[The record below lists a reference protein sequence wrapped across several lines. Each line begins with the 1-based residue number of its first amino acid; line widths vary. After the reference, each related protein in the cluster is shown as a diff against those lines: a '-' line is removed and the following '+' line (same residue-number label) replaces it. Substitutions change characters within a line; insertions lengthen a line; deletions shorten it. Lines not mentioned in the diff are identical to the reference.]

1 MPPSSPRTQPP
12 RTPPLR
18 ALPVSVPRSSL
29 PPPVPP
35 PPPQE
40 VLPETQTTRKISLG
54 TAPGYARRGEES
66 AAQGLVVSAIDYMAS
81 GIFVSAG
88 TEGFNSLMKFA
99 SYKESAKVDAG
110 TKLDAPGASDAVKT
124 VNPQK

>member
-1 MPPSSPRTQPP
+1 
-12 RTPPLR
+12 
-18 ALPVSVPRSSL
+18 
-29 PPPVPP
+29 
-35 PPPQE
+35 
-40 VLPETQTTRKISLG
+40 
-54 TAPGYARRGEES
+54 
-66 AAQGLVVSAIDYMAS
+66 MAS

-99 SYKESAKVDAG
+99 SYKEDSAKVDAG